1 MACIVASVGCR
12 SPSFRVIIAP
22 VTDHDQLWHSTRGEG
37 MGRGDKRTRKGKIF
51 KGSYGKSRP
60 HKVKKKE
67 ATSAASKASG
77 RKGA

>member
-1 MACIVASVGCR
+1 
-12 SPSFRVIIAP
+12 
-22 VTDHDQLWHSTRGEG
+22 

-67 ATSAASKASG
+67 AGATPAAKAAG
-77 RKGA
+77 RRS